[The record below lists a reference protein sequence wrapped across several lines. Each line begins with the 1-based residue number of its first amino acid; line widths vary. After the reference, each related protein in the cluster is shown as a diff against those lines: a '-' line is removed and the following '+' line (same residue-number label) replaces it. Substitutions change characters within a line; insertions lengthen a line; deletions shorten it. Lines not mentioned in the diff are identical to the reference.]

1 MARQC
6 FDFMVQSVYEI
17 PENVMRQ
24 VMRNVLR
31 RYSDFQLQASEPFL
45 EKQSSLVK
53 VYSTPIMVNG
63 SYTAYIGKS
72 MPILVQLLDWHSGV
86 NVDDIKGKGR
96 EYDLAIMAYNLCND
110 IITSLEDA
118 IYQINN
124 GRIQRDNIKYKV
136 QMYLRIS

>member
-17 PENVMRQ
+17 PENVIKQ

-31 RYSDFQLQASEPFL
+31 KYSDFQLQASEPFIEKATSL
-45 EKQSSLVK
+45 EK
-53 VYSTPIMVNG
+53 VYSIPVMVNG
-63 SYTAYIGKS
+63 SCAAYIGKS
-72 MPILVQLLDWHSGV
+72 MPILVQLLDWYSGV
-86 NVDDIKGKGR
+86 NAEDIKGKGK
-96 EYDLAIMAYNLCND
+96 ECDLAIMAYELCGD
-110 IITSLEDA
+110 IISSLEDA

-136 QMYLRIS
+136 QIYLRIS